1 MEKSTMESRQ
11 EHRRLLFLPV
21 DVRDPTRTTR
31 RRTRSKSLDYKVRHH
46 LMVNIG
52 KSRRKPPKAPHFVT
66 LEWSL
71 AESTGLEAPSS
82 VGQGEHSASQDVDH
96 DHLHVPANDLVVP
109 ETADEYTTLSATT
122 VPIIH
127 ALSVFEKEWGED
139 RFSAYGFALIL
150 VAGRNALCST
160 SSTNTFWFPFAFRQ
174 SAFLH
179 HYQQIFTSPDVLIPL
194 YRRSARELQALSLQ
208 RSLETIQC
216 VESRISSS
224 DAASATS
231 DSVLH
236 AVLALACYNFTSL
249 DFDQAMIH
257 VKGMWTVVR
266 TRGGISTLEANHDLM
281 LMVSWVDITAALIH
295 DTKPLFPLPLSAPMA
310 RANEFQ
316 NSGLKTLPA
325 PLLGVIN
332 NENEQNTQFIN
343 IISCIG
349 HLNALAALVRLE
361 LATKGN
367 AIWEDE
373 DQMGFLINPVAHQL
387 LHHPS
392 RLEPAT
398 RWDII
403 SEALRLG
410 AIIWIIRVKRRCR
423 SYPGSAEAHIS
434 SLLKI
439 LSSKFSSEDVWNSP
453 ELCLVRLW
461 LLVLCSISEPR
472 EKDLTTSMDM
482 IASGMKGSRSGL
494 WVEIMAGIR
503 QMPWVDIFEPG
514 CSKLEQRLMKIRGET
529 DLTAIGLELAVSHRR
544 TRWTYL
550 N

>member
-1 MEKSTMESRQ
+1 MESRQ
-11 EHRRLLFLPV
+11 EDQRLLFLPL
-21 DVRDPTRTTR
+21 DIRDPTRTTR

-46 LMVNIG
+46 VMVNIG
-52 KSRRKPPKAPHFVT
+52 KSRRKPPKEPQFVT

-71 AESTGLEAPSS
+71 AESSGLGAPLS
-82 VGQGEHSASQDVDH
+82 VGQGDHSTSHDVDH
-96 DHLHVPANDLVVP
+96 HHLHVPTNDLVVP
-109 ETADEYTTLSATT
+109 ETVAKYTTLSART

-127 ALSVFEKEWGED
+127 ALSIFEKEWGED
-139 RFSAYGFALIL
+139 WFSAYGFALIM

-174 SAFLH
+174 SAFLD

-194 YRRSARELQALSLQ
+194 YRRSARELRSLSLQ

-236 AVLALACYNFTSL
+236 AVLALVCYNFTSL

-257 VKGMWTVVR
+257 VNGMWTVVR
-266 TRGGISTLEANHDLM
+266 TRGGISTLEANYDLM

-295 DTKPLFPLPLSAPMA
+295 DTKPLFPLPLSAPMT

-316 NSGLKTLPA
+316 TSGLGTLPT

-332 NENEQNTQFIN
+332 DENEKNTLFIN

-361 LATKGN
+361 LATKGD

-373 DQMGFLINPVAHQL
+373 DQMGFLINPVAHHL
-387 LHHPS
+387 LHHPPS
-392 RLEPAT
+392 RSEPAT

-423 SYPGSAEAHIS
+423 SYPGTAEARIS
-434 SLLKI
+434 TLLKV
-439 LSSKFSSEDVWNSP
+439 LSSKFSAEHVWNSP
-453 ELCLVRLW
+453 ELYLVRLW
-461 LLVLCSISEPR
+461 LLVLCSISEPG
-472 EKDLTTSMDM
+472 EEDLTISMDM
-482 IASGMKGSRSGL
+482 IASGMRGPRSVS

-503 QMPWVDIFEPG
+503 QMPWVDIFEPS
-514 CSKLEQRLMKIRGET
+514 CAELEQRLME
-529 DLTAIGLELAVSHRR
+529 DH
-544 TRWTYL
+544 
-550 N
+550 